1 MTRLLCMLR
10 YLTAILFLTVV
21 LLCCWQA
28 IDIYVD
34 GKAAV
39 TAENEDIY
47 QADDIAAR
55 LKGLQAPLYAFA
67 AVGGLTIILHAQA
80 PGKAISGHFREARV
94 YTSNKTNPVKGKN
107 ILRMLLLCAAIVF
120 IMLGAMNGGAYDV
133 LVKAI
138 NICTECIGLG

>member
-1 MTRLLCMLR
+1 MTSFLRAMRL
-10 YLTAILFLTVV
+10 LTAILFVTAV
-21 LLCCWQA
+21 LLLCWQA
-28 IDIYVD
+28 IDIYAD

-39 TAENEDIY
+39 TAGNEDIY

-67 AVGGLTIILHAQA
+67 VVGGLTIILHALA
-80 PGKAISGHFREARV
+80 PEKALPGRFRAVRV
-94 YTSNKTNPVKGKN
+94 DSSNITVPLKGQNK
-107 ILRMLLLCAAIVF
+107 LRLLILCAAIVF
-120 IMLGAMNGGAYDV
+120 ILLGVMNGGAYDV